1 MNEQISE
8 FMDGE
13 VDEVQA
19 KRLIASL
26 QRPEAQH
33 VWHAY
38 HLIGDELR
46 GASSASGDFMERFST
61 RLAGEPTILAP
72 ARHVRPRGR
81 TFALSAA
88 ASVAAVGF
96 VVWAVMQTGS
106 ENTGPVM
113 LAANAPQPELSTTS
127 VSPYLLAHQEYSH
140 SMALQEAHAY
150 VRTVSSEVPEA
161 VAR

>member
-1 MNEQISE
+1 MNEQISG

-13 VDEVQA
+13 VDEEQA

-26 QRPEAQH
+26 QRSEAQRE
-33 VWHAY
+33 WHAY

-46 GASSASGDFMERFST
+46 DTPPVSGDFMERFSA
-61 RLAGEPTILAP
+61 RLAEEPTVLAP
-72 ARHVRPRGR
+72 ARLARPRAK

-96 VVWAVMQTGS
+96 VVWAVMQTGT
-106 ENTGPVM
+106 ENTNPAM
-113 LAANAPQPELSTTS
+113 LAANAPQVELSS
-127 VSPYLLAHQEYSH
+127 ANVSPYLLAHQEYSH
-140 SMALQEAHAY
+140 NVALQDANAY
-150 VRTVSSEVPEA
+150 VRTVSSEVREA